1 MTACQV
7 EAFKV
12 YFDGTYRLNGYF
24 VTPLES
30 YQHDLKRSNFKV
42 DAAQQHAVELTN
54 GLYEALLTDASS
66 PQRGFLAALFKKKP
80 AYIKG
85 LYFWGGTGR
94 GKTYL
99 IDCFYDC
106 LPFKDKHRIHFH
118 HFMLDIHEQLRSL
131 PKSPNPLDIVAKK
144 FAARYQL
151 LCLDEFHIHDIADAM
166 LMVGLLKILV
176 DNGVT
181 IVASSNIAIHDLYKN
196 GLQRER
202 FLSVI
207 DLLEEVTTEYNLGN
221 DIDYRFNI
229 LEKSEIYFIGLNE
242 LTNKNV
248 TECFENIVPVKPKHD
263 RQITINDRK
272 INYIAYADDAIWFDY
287 SEICESARSA
297 HDYIEIAKIFT
308 TVVISQI
315 PIMDESYDSAAKR
328 FIHLIDALYDHN
340 VKLICSAEVDAGQ
353 LYKGERLAFAFER
366 TVSRLTEMQTKNYL
380 ALPHIVT
387 GKRTAY
393 VED

>member
-1 MTACQV
+1 M
-7 EAFKV
+7 
-12 YFDGTYRLNGYF
+12 
-24 VTPLES
+24 TPLES
-30 YQHDLKRSNFKV
+30 YQHDLKRSNFKA
-42 DAAQQHAVELTN
+42 DAAQLHAVELTN
-54 GLYEALLTDASS
+54 ALYEELLTANLKTNT
-66 PQRGFLAALFKKKP
+66 QHGFLAGLFKSKP

-99 IDCFYDC
+99 MDCFYEC

-118 HFMLDIHEQLRSL
+118 HFMLDIHEQLCTL
-131 PKSPNPLDIVAKK
+131 PKSPDPLVIVAEK

-181 IVASSNIAIHDLYKN
+181 IVASSNIAIKDLYKN

-207 DLLEEVTTEYNLGN
+207 DLLEEVTTEYNLGD

-229 LEKSEIYFIGLNE
+229 LEKSATYFVGINE
-242 LTNKNV
+242 ETSKKLTA
-248 TECFENIVPVKPKHD
+248 CFENIAPVKAKHD
-263 RQITINDRK
+263 RQIKVNNR
-272 INYIAYADDAIWFDY
+272 YIDYVACADDAIWFGY
-287 SEICESARSA
+287 SAICKSARSA
-297 HDYIEIAKIFT
+297 HDYIEIAQIYT

-315 PIMDESYDSAAKR
+315 PVMDESYDSAAKR

-340 VKLICSAEVDAGQ
+340 VKCICSAEAEPGQ
-353 LYKGERLAFAFER
+353 LYTGKRLAFAFER
-366 TVSRLTEMQTKNYL
+366 TVSRLTEMQTNNYL
-380 ALPHIVT
+380 ALPHVVN

-393 VED
+393 VES